1 MNFKKEFW
9 EKKIIGWED
18 GRYSLNK
25 TDSNKLE
32 NFSDKL
38 SSSLIHRQKIAL
50 KYLKPFIENSNIV
63 ELGCGSGL
71 LTKSFIELKCKS
83 YTGYDISEKA
93 IERALDISKKNN
105 FPANIN
111 FFALDINDI
120 KVDEKIDVVF
130 SLGLLDWLDEN
141 EIQKIFISFNNA
153 KHLHS
158 ISENRKFN
166 LYIFLHKLYVFL
178 SYGFKS
184 KGYKP
189 TYHTLDDIKN
199 LYNKNP
205 ESLEIVRD
213 KKLKFGAF
221 IKNF

>member
-18 GRYSLNK
+18 GRYALKK
-25 TDSNKLE
+25 TNTNGLE

-38 SSSLIHRQKIAL
+38 SSSLIFRQKIAL
-50 KYLKPFIENSNIV
+50 QHLKPLIENANIV

-71 LTKSFIELKCKS
+71 LTESFIELKCKS

-93 IERALDISKKNN
+93 IKRALDISKNNN
-105 FPANIN
+105 FPDNIN
-111 FFALDINDI
+111 FFALDINDMKENNKADI
-120 KVDEKIDVVF
+120 VF
-130 SLGLLDWLDEN
+130 SLGLLDWLNEK
-141 EIQKIFISFNNA
+141 EIQKIFTCFNKA

-166 LYIFLHKLYVFL
+166 FHILLHKLYVFL

-199 LYNKNP
+199 LYNNDP
-205 ESLEIVRD
+205 ESLVIVRD